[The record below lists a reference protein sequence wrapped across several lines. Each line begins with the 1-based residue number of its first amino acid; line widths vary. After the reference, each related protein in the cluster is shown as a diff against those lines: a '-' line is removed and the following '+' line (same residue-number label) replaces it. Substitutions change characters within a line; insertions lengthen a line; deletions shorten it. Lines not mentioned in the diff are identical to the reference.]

1 MAAAAALSS
10 AGCLPRR
17 RKLKSTVVPKSPS
30 SSSSLSLSVVAAAA
44 VAVAPPP
51 PTRRR
56 CISLQKGSAPRGLS
70 ELPTVEGEEETEEE
84 DAPLCF
90 RWRRLLRLAVRHG
103 DLELARAVHAA
114 VAKKKNHHGPQRG
127 GGEEEDENEDE
138 EEEEEEDGETLLL
151 MNSLMAAYVKLGETA
166 DARRLFEE
174 MRQRDVVSYT
184 CLISAYAKSGQA
196 GEALELFLQMQLV
209 GIRPNAF
216 SLVAILT
223 SCIRRADPLLGSQLH
238 AVAAKLRCSGEGS
251 DLHVGN
257 ALMAAY
263 VACGRVEKAVGVFAE
278 MAERDAASWSTV
290 ISGMVKQGRHR
301 RALQL
306 FREMR
311 REGLRGDSFTVSGV
325 LTAAAAVEGIA
336 AARAG
341 EGVHAHA
348 VKMGLELELSVGNS
362 LIAFYTRFGSEED
375 VAGVFRRMP
384 ERDVISWNGLV
395 RGLMAF
401 GSVEAAAEAF
411 RRSPARNGVSFNTLL
426 AGFRQNGH
434 GHRALNL
441 FREMVEGG
449 LELSAFTLTG
459 AVAACAMLREPAAGE
474 QIHGFSVKAGCTSSD
489 DHNWVAAALLD
500 MYAKCGRLEA
510 AEKIFRRWEEGDDE
524 EQESRD
530 IAWTAIICGYAGE
543 GRLDEALG
551 LFNLMQRERGLPAM
565 DRVTLTAALR
575 LCGQLGAAAMGRQ
588 LHGFL
593 CKSAGFT
600 DRQLCNAVLS
610 MYASCGDLEAAAE
623 LFRRLPEKDVA
634 SWNALIK
641 AHLLRRR
648 GDDAIAVWRS
658 MEAAGVEPDASTFS
672 SVLSACK
679 FTRLDSA
686 GECRRLLSSM
696 GTTPSPEHYAAAVD
710 AMSFWG
716 HLEEAEELIRS
727 MPVPPDSRVWRALL
741 RHCDHRLRREAASE
755 LLRSEPEDPAA
766 YILVSNL
773 YAASGRWR
781 CAEEVRREM
790 REKGLRKRPA
800 RSWLV
805 DEGGGEGGAAAVHWF
820 YARDRSHPRTK
831 DIYAGLELLIA
842 ECMKQGYDPD
852 TSFVLQEAE
861 EFQKRDFLF
870 YHSAKLAAAFGH
882 LTAPPGRP
890 LRVVK
895 NVRLCGDCHSFLKT
909 FSAATGREVLL
920 RDPTGFHHFRG
931 GGCSCGDRW

>member
-1 MAAAAALSS
+1 M
-10 AGCLPRR
+10 
-17 RKLKSTVVPKSPS
+17 
-30 SSSSLSLSVVAAAA
+30 
-44 VAVAPPP
+44 
-51 PTRRR
+51 
-56 CISLQKGSAPRGLS
+56 
-70 ELPTVEGEEETEEE
+70 
-84 DAPLCF
+84 
-90 RWRRLLRLAVRHG
+90 RH
-103 DLELARAVHAA
+103 
-114 VAKKKNHHGPQRG
+114 
-127 GGEEEDENEDE
+127 
-138 EEEEEEDGETLLL
+138 
-151 MNSLMAAYVKLGETA
+151 
-166 DARRLFEE
+166 
-174 MRQRDVVSYT
+174 RDVVSYT

-209 GIRPNAF
+209 GIRPNAY

-223 SCIRRADPLLGSQLH
+223 SCIRRPDPLLGSQLH
-238 AVAAKLRCSGEGS
+238 AAAVKLHCSGEGS

-263 VACGRVEKAVGVFAE
+263 VAVGRVEEAVGVFTG
-278 MAERDAASWSTV
+278 MAERDAVSWSTV
-290 ISGMVKQGRHR
+290 ISGM
-301 RALQL
+301 
-306 FREMR
+306 MR
-311 REGLRGDSFTVSGV
+311 RGGLRGDSFTVSGV
-325 LTAAAAVEGIA
+325 LTAAAAAAAVEGFA
-336 AARAG
+336 VARAG

-362 LIAFYTRFGSEED
+362 LMAFYTRFGSEED

-395 RGLMAF
+395 RGFMAF
-401 GSVEAAAEAF
+401 D
-411 RRSPARNGVSFNTLL
+411 SPERNGVSFNTLL

-434 GHRALNL
+434 GRRALNL

-449 LELSAFTLTG
+449 LEVSAFTLSG

-474 QIHGFSVKAGCTSSD
+474 QIHGFSTKAGCTSSD
-489 DHNWVAAALLD
+489 DHNWIGAALWTS
-500 MYAKCGRLEA
+500 
-510 AEKIFRRWEEGDDE
+510 EKIFRRWEEDDDE

-610 MYASCGDLEAAAE
+610 MYAKCGDLEAAVE
-623 LFRRLPEKDVA
+623 FFRRLPEKDVA

-648 GDDAIAVWRS
+648 GDEAIAVWRS
-658 MEAAGVEPDASTFS
+658 MEAAGVAPDAATFS

-679 FTRLDSA
+679 FTGADSA
-686 GECRRLLSSM
+686 DECRRLLCSIEA
-696 GTTPSPEHYAAAVD
+696 TPSPEHYAAAVD

-716 HLEEAEELIRS
+716 HLEEAEEVIRS
-727 MPVPPDSRVWRALL
+727 MPMPPDSRVWRALL
-741 RHCDHRLRREAASE
+741 RHCDHRPRREAH
-755 LLRSEPEDPAA
+755 PAA

-781 CAEEVRREM
+781 CAEE
-790 REKGLRKRPA
+790 RPA

-805 DEGGGEGGAAAVHWF
+805 DDGGGEGSGAAVHWF

-842 ECMKQGYDPD
+842 ECMKEGYEPD

-882 LTAPPGRP
+882 LAAPPGRA

-931 GGCSCGDRW
+931 GSCSCGDRW

>member
-10 AGCLPRR
+10 AACLPRR
-17 RKLKSTVVPKSPS
+17 RNLKSTVVPRSPS
-30 SSSSLSLSVVAAAA
+30 NSHLSLSVAAD
-44 VAVAPPP
+44 APSSLRL
-51 PTRRR
+51 RRS
-56 CISLQKGSAPRGLS
+56 ISLRKRNATRELS
-70 ELPTVEGEEETEEE
+70 ELLTEGEGEGEKEE

-90 RWRRLLRLAVRHG
+90 RWHGHLRLAVRHG

-114 VAKKKNHHGPQRG
+114 VAKKNPHKPQRG
-127 GGEEEDENEDE
+127 GGGGGEEEEK
-138 EEEEEEDGETLLL
+138 EEEEEDGESLLL
-151 MNSLMAAYVKLGETA
+151 MNSLMSAYVKLGETG
-166 DARRLFEE
+166 DARQLFGE
-174 MRQRDVVSYT
+174 MRHRDVVSYT

-209 GIRPNAF
+209 GIRPNAY

-223 SCIRRADPLLGSQLH
+223 SCIRRPDPLLGSQLH
-238 AVAAKLRCSGEGS
+238 AAAVKLHCSGEGS

-263 VACGRVEKAVGVFAE
+263 VAVGRVEEAVGVFTG
-278 MAERDAASWSTV
+278 MAERDAVSWSTV

-301 RALQL
+301 KALQL

-311 REGLRGDSFTVSGV
+311 RGGLRGDSFTVSGV
-325 LTAAAAVEGIA
+325 LTAAAAAAAVEGFA
-336 AARAG
+336 VARAG

-362 LIAFYTRFGSEED
+362 LMAFYTRFGSEED

-395 RGLMAF
+395 RGFMAF
-401 GSVEAAAEAF
+401 DSVERAAEAF
-411 RRSPARNGVSFNTLL
+411 RRSPERNGVSFNTLL

-434 GHRALNL
+434 GRRALNL

-449 LELSAFTLTG
+449 LEVSAFTLSG

-474 QIHGFSVKAGCTSSD
+474 QIHGFSTKAGCTSSD
-489 DHNWVAAALLD
+489 DHNWIGAALLD

-510 AEKIFRRWEEGDDE
+510 AEKIFRRWEEDDDE

-610 MYASCGDLEAAAE
+610 MYAKCGDLEAAVE
-623 LFRRLPEKDVA
+623 FFRRLPEKDVA

-648 GDDAIAVWRS
+648 GDEAIAVWRS
-658 MEAAGVEPDASTFS
+658 MEAAGVAPDAATFS

-679 FTRLDSA
+679 FTGADSA
-686 GECRRLLSSM
+686 DECRRLLCSIEA
-696 GTTPSPEHYAAAVD
+696 TPSPEHYAAAVD

-716 HLEEAEELIRS
+716 HLEEAEEVIRS
-727 MPVPPDSRVWRALL
+727 MPMPPDSRVWRALL
-741 RHCDHRLRREAASE
+741 RHCDHRPRREAALE
-755 LLRSEPEDPAA
+755 MLRSGREDPAA

-781 CAEEVRREM
+781 CAEEVRKEM

-805 DEGGGEGGAAAVHWF
+805 DDGGGEGSGAAVHWF

-842 ECMKQGYDPD
+842 ECMKEGYEPD

-882 LTAPPGRP
+882 LAAPPGRA

-931 GGCSCGDRW
+931 GSCSCGDRW